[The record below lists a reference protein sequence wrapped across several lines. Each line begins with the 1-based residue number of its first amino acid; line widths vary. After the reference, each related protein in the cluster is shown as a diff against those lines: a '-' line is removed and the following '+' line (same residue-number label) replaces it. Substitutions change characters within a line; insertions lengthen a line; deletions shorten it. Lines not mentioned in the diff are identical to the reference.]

1 MQLHDTITDGY
12 FSLSSLQEV
21 FGHQTRPVEYYS
33 IVVVWTGNVS
43 LVIDDEPLQLNK
55 GQVYC
60 ISPKC
65 YVSLEDMSGESSVYQ
80 FNKQFYCV
88 ELHDKEVSCNGLLFN
103 GAFPGPVLTLDEKEE
118 RAFDL
123 LHQVFLDELEN
134 GDHIQAEMVRVLLKR
149 LIIKCARI
157 AREQL
162 NEQKQMGHTETDLLR
177 DFNALLEKHYKEWHK
192 VQQYADALFKSPKT
206 ISNVFKQYGAE
217 TPLQLIHNRI
227 VLEARRLLYYTDKTS
242 KEVAYELGFDE
253 PAQFNR
259 LFKKL
264 AGLTPT
270 DFRTK

>member
-21 FGHQTRPVEYYS
+21 FGHQTRPVKYYS
-33 IVVVWTGNVS
+33 IVVVWTGNVT

-60 ISPKC
+60 VSPKC
-65 YVSLEDMSGESSVYQ
+65 YVSMQDMSGESSVYQ

-103 GAFPGPVLTLDEKEE
+103 GAFPGPVLTLNEKEE

-227 VLEARRLLYYTDKTS
+227 ALEARRLLHYTDKTS

-270 DFRTK
+270 EFRAK